1 MDLVRPDTLRAYE
14 LIRNKVTTLDLK
26 PGATVNE
33 QALAADLD
41 LAHIAVQEALKL
53 LVHDELLVVERGG
66 LFVSRVDLPDL
77 EQLSELRLL
86 LETCSAQQAAERAQ
100 LDDIIILEALCKEQ
114 STIAPDDSL
123 RLFEIDHKFHQ
134 AIANAAGNKYLAKTL
149 DRFFGLS
156 QRLWFL
162 VLPHLEFLPNA
173 VEKHVELVEAIK
185 NGDGDTA
192 SQIMH
197 QHVKGFYDKVQE
209 ILHKMEQ

>member
-14 LIRNKVTTLDLK
+14 LIRDKVTTLELK

-33 QALAADLD
+33 QALAAELNMA
-41 LAHIAVQEALKL
+41 LAAIQEALKL

-86 LETCSAQQAAERAQ
+86 LETYCAQQAAERARP
-100 LDDIIILEALCKEQ
+100 DDIIILEALCKEQ

-134 AIANAAGNKYLAKTL
+134 AIANAAGNKYLATTL

-162 VLPHLEFLPNA
+162 ILPHLEFLPNA

-185 NGDGDTA
+185 HGDGATA

-197 QHVKGFYDKVQE
+197 HHVKDFYDKVQE
-209 ILHKMEQ
+209 ILHKVE

>member
-1 MDLVRPDTLRAYE
+1 MDLARPDTLRAYE
-14 LIRNKVTTLDLK
+14 LIRDKVTTLELK

-33 QALAADLD
+33 QALAAELNMA
-41 LAHIAVQEALKL
+41 LAAIQEALKL

-86 LETCSAQQAAERAQ
+86 LETYCAQQAAERARP
-100 LDDIIILEALCKEQ
+100 DDIIILEALCKEQ

-134 AIANAAGNKYLAKTL
+134 AIANAAGNKYLATTL

-162 VLPHLEFLPNA
+162 ILPHLEFLPNA

-185 NGDGDTA
+185 HGDGATA

-197 QHVKGFYDKVQE
+197 HHVKDFYDKVQE
-209 ILHKMEQ
+209 ILHKVE